1 MKKHFLLIA
10 LAAAI
15 AASSCSKEKNDDP
28 TPEPTDD
35 PTTNPTID
43 PTPTGEFTQKLNYT
57 DANQIIYNPDMGFFS
72 SKLVTVTPDGVTNKE
87 SVIKKITKPAGR
99 FSGTYNKD
107 DNFDILL
114 LKIDISA
121 FSSRNGGKEGKLTD
135 KALSDIAEIFASF
148 KGTGKTAFVQFAYD
162 PDYDGKKTTNS
173 KGEEVYADVEPKD
186 FNLLLDHVSQI
197 VNVVKPYQQ
206 YITAIR
212 CGMVG
217 PYGEMHSTIYAGDKD
232 GRECG
237 YIAEIMERFADAMQK
252 EGVDLPLLVR
262 QPRFMYS
269 YLNLTGKTDYK
280 TATPD
285 LTGKNHI
292 FGFFN
297 DGYLGSD
304 SDLGTFRK
312 KDREGEIRFM
322 SFFTK
327 STPYGGEITRSSDK
341 SEIPLW
347 LSDLEGSVKEMFT
360 IHLSFLNI
368 GYKAE
373 VFEALSETE
382 FKDETAFLYLF
393 KHLGYR
399 YVLTN
404 SEIEPKGN
412 TAEIRLQYRNDGFAN
427 MPFHRK
433 KVLSVILQP
442 ESGDAIEIPTKQAF
456 TNAPSGTSDPTS
468 IALTVSTENL
478 AAGRY
483 TIYLKVSDTDGS
495 YPVQFAN
502 DLWNNGLKA
511 NKIGEIE
518 L

>member
-1 MKKHFLLIA
+1 MKKHFLL
-10 LAAAI
+10 LAISAMI
-15 AASSCSKEKNDDP
+15 AATSCNKEKDDDP
-28 TPEPTDD
+28 NP
-35 PTTNPTID
+35 NPTPD
-43 PTPTGEFTQKLNYT
+43 PTPTGEFTQNIDYT
-57 DANQIIYNPDMGFFS
+57 DHNDIIYNPDMGFFS
-72 SKLVTVTPDGVTNKE
+72 SKLVTVTPDGVSNKE

-121 FSSRNGGKEGKLTD
+121 FSSRNGGKEEKLTD
-135 KALSDIAEIFASF
+135 KALSDIAEILASF

-173 KGEEVYADVEPKD
+173 EGKEVYADVEPKD

-197 VNVVKPYQQ
+197 VHVVKPYQQ

-217 PYGEMHSTIYAGDKD
+217 PYGEMHSTIFAGDKD

-237 YIAEIMERFADAMQK
+237 YIAEIMERFADAMQQ
-252 EGVDLPLLVR
+252 EGVDVPLLVR

-269 YLNLTGKTDYK
+269 YINLTGKTDYK
-280 TATPD
+280 TAIPD

-312 KDREGEIRFM
+312 KDREGEIHFM
-322 SFFTK
+322 SYFTA
-327 STPYGGEITRSSDK
+327 STPYGGEITSSSDK
-341 SEIPLW
+341 NEVPLW
-347 LSDLEGSVKEMFT
+347 QSDLEGSFKEMFT

-373 VFEALSETE
+373 VFEALSET
-382 FKDETAFLYLF
+382 DYNGETAFLYLF
-393 KHLGYR
+393 KHMGYR
-399 YVLTN
+399 YVITN

-412 TAEIRLQYRNDGFAN
+412 SAEIRLQYRNDGFAN

-433 KVLSVILQP
+433 KVLSVIFKP
-442 ESGDAIEIPTKQAF
+442 ENGDAIEVSTNQEF
-456 TNAPSGTSDPTS
+456 VNAPSGTSNPTS
-468 IALTVSTENL
+468 IALSVSTEKL
-478 AAGRY
+478 SAGKY
-483 TIYLKVSDTDGS
+483 TVYLKVSDADGD
-495 YPVQFAN
+495 YPVRFAN
-502 DLWNNGLKA
+502 NLWNDGLKA
-511 NKIGEIE
+511 NKIGVIE
-518 L
+518 K

>member
-1 MKKHFLLIA
+1 MKKHFLL
-10 LAAAI
+10 LAFSAMMAAT
-15 AASSCSKEKNDDP
+15 SCNKEKDDNPNP
-28 TPEPTDD
+28 TPTP
-35 PTTNPTID
+35 D
-43 PTPTGEFTQKLNYT
+43 PTPTGEFTQDIDYT
-57 DANQIIYNPDMGFFS
+57 DHNDIIYNPDMGFFS
-72 SKLVTVTPDGVTNKE
+72 SKLVTVTPDGVSNKE

-99 FSGTYNKD
+99 FNGTYNKD
-107 DNFDILL
+107 DNFDIIL

-121 FSSRNGGKEGKLTD
+121 FSSRNGGKEEKLTD
-135 KALSDIAEIFASF
+135 KALSDIADILASF

-173 KGEEVYADVEPKD
+173 EGKEVYADVEPKD

-197 VNVVKPYQQ
+197 VSVVKPYQQ

-217 PYGEMHSTIYAGDKD
+217 PYGEMHSTIFAGDKD

-237 YIAEIMERFADAMQK
+237 YIAEIMERFADAMQQ
-252 EGVDLPLLVR
+252 EGVDVPLLVR

-280 TATPD
+280 TAIPD
-285 LTGKNHI
+285 LTGKKHI

-312 KDREGEIRFM
+312 KDREGEIHFM
-322 SFFTK
+322 SYFTA
-327 STPYGGEITRSSDK
+327 STPYGGEITKSSDK
-341 SEIPLW
+341 SEVPLW
-347 LSDLEGSVKEMFT
+347 QSDLEGSFKEMFT

-373 VFEALSETE
+373 VFEALSET
-382 FKDETAFLYLF
+382 DYNGETAFLYLF
-393 KHLGYR
+393 KHMGYR
-399 YVLTN
+399 YVITN

-412 TAEIRLQYRNDGFAN
+412 SAEIRLQYRNDGFAN

-433 KVLSVILQP
+433 KVLSVIFKP
-442 ESGDAIEIPTKQAF
+442 ENGDAIEVSTNQEF
-456 TNAPSGTSDPTS
+456 VNAPSGTSDPTS
-468 IALTVSTENL
+468 IALSVSTEKL
-478 AAGRY
+478 SAGKY
-483 TIYLKVSDTDGS
+483 TVYLKVSDADGD
-495 YPVQFAN
+495 YPVRFAN
-502 DLWNNGLKA
+502 NLWNDGLKA
-511 NKIGEIE
+511 NKIGVIE
-518 L
+518 K

>member
-1 MKKHFLLIA
+1 MKKHFLL
-10 LAAAI
+10 LAFSAMI
-15 AASSCSKEKNDDP
+15 AATSCHKEKDDDP
-28 TPEPTDD
+28 
-35 PTTNPTID
+35 NPTPD
-43 PTPTGEFTQKLNYT
+43 PTPTGEFTQNIDYT
-57 DANQIIYNPDMGFFS
+57 DHNDIIYNPDMGFFS
-72 SKLVTVTPDGVTNKE
+72 SKLVTVTPDGVSNKE

-107 DNFDILL
+107 DNFDIIL

-121 FSSRNGGKEGKLTD
+121 FSSRNGGKEEKLTD
-135 KALSDIAEIFASF
+135 KALSDIADILASF

-173 KGEEVYADVEPKD
+173 EGKEVYADVEPKD

-197 VNVVKPYQQ
+197 VHVVKPYKQ

-217 PYGEMHSTIYAGDKD
+217 PYGEMHSTIFAGDKD

-237 YIAEIMERFADAMQK
+237 YIAEIMERFADAMQQ

-280 TATPD
+280 TAIPD

-312 KDREGEIRFM
+312 KDREGEIHFM
-322 SFFTK
+322 SYFTA
-327 STPYGGEITRSSDK
+327 STPYGGEITSSSDK
-341 SEIPLW
+341 NEVPLW
-347 LSDLEGSVKEMFT
+347 QSDLEGSIKEMFT

-368 GYKAE
+368 GYKAA
-373 VFEALSETE
+373 VFEALSET
-382 FKDETAFLYLF
+382 DYNGETAFLYLF
-393 KHLGYR
+393 KHMGYR
-399 YVLTN
+399 YVITN

-412 TAEIRLQYRNDGFAN
+412 SAEIRLQYRNDGFAN

-433 KVLSVILQP
+433 KVLSVIFQP
-442 ESGDAIEIPTKQAF
+442 ENGDAIKVSTNQEF
-456 TNAPSGTSDPTS
+456 VNAPSGTSDPTS
-468 IALTVSTENL
+468 IALSVSTEKL
-478 AAGRY
+478 SPGKY
-483 TIYLKVSDTDGS
+483 TVYLKVSDANGD
-495 YPVQFAN
+495 YPVRFAN
-502 DLWNNGLKA
+502 NLWNDGLKA
-511 NKIGEIE
+511 NKIGVIE
-518 L
+518 K

>member
-1 MKKHFLLIA
+1 MKKLLLLISLTSIFA
-10 LAAAI
+10 LN
-15 AASSCSKEKNDDP
+15 SCNKDKNDEP
-28 TPEPTDD
+28 TPAP
-35 PTTNPTID
+35 I
-43 PTPTGEFTQKLNYT
+43 PTPTPTPTPSDPNAQPLDYT

-114 LKIDISA
+114 LKFDISA
-121 FSSRNGGKEGKLTD
+121 FSERNGGEEIKLTD
-135 KALSDIAEIFASF
+135 KALDDISSILASF
-148 KGTGKTAFVQFAYD
+148 QGTGKTAFVQFAYD

-173 KGEEVYADVEPKD
+173 KGEQVYADVEPKD
-186 FNLLLDHVSQI
+186 FNLVLDHISQI
-197 VNVVKPYQQ
+197 IHAVKPYQQ

-212 CGMVG
+212 CGLVG

-232 GRECG
+232 GKECG
-237 YIAEIMERFADAMQK
+237 YITEIMERYADAMQQ
-252 EGVDLPLLVR
+252 EGVDIPLLVR

-269 YLNLTGKTDYK
+269 YLDLTGKTDYK

-312 KDREGEIRFM
+312 KDREGEIKFM
-322 SFFTK
+322 SYFTQ

-347 LSDLEGSVKEMFT
+347 QSDLEGSVKEMFT

-373 VFEALSETE
+373 VFEALSETSYNG
-382 FKDETAFLYLF
+382 ETAFLYLF
-393 KHLGYR
+393 KHMGYR
-399 YVLTN
+399 YLLTN
-404 SEIEPKGN
+404 SVINVNGSD
-412 TAEIRLQYRNDGFAN
+412 AEINIEYKNNGFAN

-433 KVLSVILQP
+433 KEMFIIFQP
-442 ESGDAIEIPTKQAF
+442 ESGDPIATDTKQVFA
-456 TNAPSGTSDPTS
+456 NAPSGQETATAASFK
-468 IALTVSTENL
+468 LSTEKL
-478 AAGRY
+478 TAGKY
-483 TIYLKVSDTDGS
+483 TVYLKVSDPDGT

-502 DLWNNGLKA
+502 NLWNEELKA

-518 L
+518 IGK